1 MNVNVT
7 FSIAPKLLEDFDRW
21 LKENGF
27 KTRSEALVYLM
38 RRAMPEPKDEDAPY

>member
-38 RRAMPEPKDEDAPY
+38 RRAMPAKDEDVPY

>member
-1 MNVNVT
+1 MNVHVT
-7 FSIAPKLLEDFDRW
+7 FSTAPKLLEDFDRW

-38 RRAMPEPKDEDAPY
+38 RRAMPEKDEDAPY